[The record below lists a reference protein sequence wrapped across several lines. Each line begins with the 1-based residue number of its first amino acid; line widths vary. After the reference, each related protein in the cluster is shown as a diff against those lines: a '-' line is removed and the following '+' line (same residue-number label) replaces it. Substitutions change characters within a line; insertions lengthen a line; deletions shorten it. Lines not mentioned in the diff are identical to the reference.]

1 MASPFMNMPADLGAA
16 LSCDSFPPSLHLAT
30 NIMLQPERTAHIWPA
45 FGDLRAAAYAT
56 RTARLRLVTSALL
69 AEARIV
75 FGACYLLTRAPAQ
88 PLSAAQ
94 NHSGQALH
102 NWIQALL
109 EHGSTLLPQ
118 LWHWTPTQSQF
129 LYTQLAQLV
138 APVPW
143 STSTVHILPFH
154 LDQFRWEAQ
163 PRPFPAG
170 MCAFLHALRVGAP
183 WSCALQDIGGLA
195 DGFLS
200 LDGHLFAT
208 SAVKTRSGMPDRC
221 AVLSY
226 PNESDALMLY
236 FAPDGLVAVAS
247 THSLLPRAQP
257 TPTTDLVI
265 SARRPPFATSFLP
278 SYIKL
283 KKKPTRDVMS
293 VFRAASAWHRRLGP
307 LDATAATIIGGQ
319 LHMPKPRFTFRP
331 SIRPNHASWER
342 NEAANSPSAPNLPP
356 GPGRAS

>member
-1 MASPFMNMPADLGAA
+1 MLSLRPRHGSAPVRRTEPLRTGPPQLDTGPPRARFHPLTTIVALDTHSVPVSVHAA
-16 LSCDSFPPSLHLAT
+16 C
-30 NIMLQPERTAHIWPA
+30 
-45 FGDLRAAAYAT
+45 
-56 RTARLRLVTSALL
+56 TARVPSP
-69 AEARIV
+69 V
-75 FGACYLLTRAPAQ
+75 VNQHGSHPAV
-88 PLSAAQ
+88 PPGPIPMGSAAPP
-94 NHSGQALH
+94 
-102 NWIQALL
+102 
-109 EHGSTLLPQ
+109 LPSR
-118 LWHWTPTQSQF
+118 HVRISARSPSRRP
-129 LYTQLAQLV
+129 LV
-138 APVPW
+138 LRPSRHRRPRRR
-143 STSTVHILPFH
+143 LP
-154 LDQFRWEAQ
+154 L
-163 PRPFPAG
+163 PRRPP
-170 MCAFLHALRVGAP
+170 LR
-183 WSCALQDIGGLA
+183 
-195 DGFLS
+195 
-200 LDGHLFAT
+200 H
-208 SAVKTRSGMPDRC
+208 KRRETRSGMPDRC

-319 LHMPKPRFTFRP
+319 LHMPKPHFTFRP